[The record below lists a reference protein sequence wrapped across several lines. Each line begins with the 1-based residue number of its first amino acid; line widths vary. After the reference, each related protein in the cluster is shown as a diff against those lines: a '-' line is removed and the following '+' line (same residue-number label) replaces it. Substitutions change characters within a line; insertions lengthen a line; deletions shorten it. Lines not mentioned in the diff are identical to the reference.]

1 MTAEQIHDAL
11 TLLPADL
18 IAETDKKRTQKPR
31 SIPWKRYAAMAACFT
46 LVLGCG
52 IYCLQTVVVL
62 NKVAGKGAPAAV
74 QSSLRN
80 ETALPETQAAA
91 PAAQAPRESPAEEA
105 QITGDAQASAMGT
118 LFPGIGQIRY
128 LEARPGAST
137 ACFSGSPTPELFHS
151 RADLETYHAETI
163 QRFDPD
169 QLLAACK
176 DYDEA
181 WFDEHDLLLITL
193 CGVPTSE
200 STKITAI
207 RELVGGWEICVE
219 NYLDNAEAQRQDWH
233 ILIEVEKGLMASR
246 DDILLVFE

>member
-80 ETALPETQAAA
+80 EAALPETQAAA

-105 QITGDAQASAMGT
+105 QITGDTQASA
-118 LFPGIGQIRY
+118 
-128 LEARPGAST
+128 AST
-137 ACFSGSPTPELFHS
+137 AEEALCIDHAHTPAESLEKENVSGWCGNLSATVYLDGEIYPLSGS
-151 RADLETYHAETI
+151 HAV
-163 QRFDPD
+163 
-169 QLLAACK
+169 
-176 DYDEA
+176 
-181 WFDEHDLLLITL
+181 TL
-193 CGVPTSE
+193 T
-200 STKITAI
+200 
-207 RELVGGWEICVE
+207 
-219 NYLDNAEAQRQDWH
+219 
-233 ILIEVEKGLMASR
+233 
-246 DDILLVFE
+246 DILYRLDYSPDMLCRCMAEFTVDTEMGQGYEVNLTEYFVRFEGGQASLTIEQADVLQSVLEKLGI